1 MSMNGITGYNAY
13 AYSNPYAVNN
23 NYAGAYTADSTPTFQ
38 GYNTSLVANTE
49 ETQEKNSGINPLLA
63 IGGAIAAVGGTIY
76 AIKKG
81 KGINGADSSIFKN
94 LKTGFSEIGKSILNK
109 IKNVKPD
116 TADANNLKQ
125 AAKEV
130 ENIRVPQSNEYVE
143 KVVNNYQEAVL
154 KPYND
159 ILNEIK
165 NKKPWETDYS
175 KYFNK

>member
-13 AYSNPYAVNN
+13 AYSNPYALNN
-23 NYAGAYTADSTPTFQ
+23 NYANTYATTDATAFQ
-38 GYNTSLVANTE
+38 GYNTSAMYGTE
-49 ETQEKNSGINPLLA
+49 ETQEKDGGINPLLA
-63 IGGAIAAVGGTIY
+63 IGGAIAAVGGAIY

-81 KGINGADSSIFKN
+81 KSINGTDSSIFKN
-94 LKTGFSEIGKSILNK
+94 LKTGLGEIGKTILNK
-109 IKNVKPD
+109 VKNVKPD
-116 TADANNLKQ
+116 TVDTTDLKQ
-125 AAKEV
+125 AAKEL

-165 NKKPWETDYS
+165 TARPWETDYS
-175 KYFNK
+175 KYMNK

>member
-13 AYSNPYAVNN
+13 AYSNPYALNN
-23 NYAGAYTADSTPTFQ
+23 NYANTYTTTDATAFQ
-38 GYNTSLVANTE
+38 GYNTSAMYGTE
-49 ETQEKNSGINPLLA
+49 ETQEKDSGINPLLA
-63 IGGAIAAVGGTIY
+63 IGAAIATVGGAIY

-94 LKTGFSEIGKSILNK
+94 LKTGFSEIGKTILNK